1 MNISFLQSRL
11 LAKLKGLFSP
21 PEAPEGF
28 SQYEMRLPQHQNAI
42 DALPGWNS
50 SFPQELNLTA
60 GTIPLFADDR
70 IFKMLE
76 AVGALEGKTV
86 LEVGPLEGMHTYIL
100 NQRRPAHIDAIE
112 ANKQCFMRCL
122 VTKEILKLDRAVFYL
137 GDIQNWL
144 QASEHI
150 YDLTLASGV
159 LYHMPDPGEFL
170 RLLAEHSRSLF
181 LWTHYYDEHVM
192 PKADVRHTP
201 FSGNMDV
208 RTIAGLDVRYFER
221 SYQFANMSASFCGG
235 MKDRHYW
242 MHREDILKLLTHL
255 GFQDIVVQS
264 EEPLHTGGPCFSVF
278 ARRTS

>member
-1 MNISFLQSRL
+1 MNIPFLQSRL
-11 LAKLKGLFSP
+11 VAKLKGLFAAT
-21 PEAPEGF
+21 EAPEGF

-60 GTIPLFADDR
+60 GTIPLFADGR
-70 IFKMLE
+70 IFKVLD
-76 AVGALEGKTV
+76 AFGSIEGKNI

-100 NQRRPAHIDAIE
+100 NQRNPASIDAIE

-122 VTKEILKLDRAVFYL
+122 VTKEILKLDRAAFYL

-144 QASEHI
+144 QASDRL

-170 RLLAEHSRSLF
+170 RRLSARSQSLF
-181 LWTHYYDEHVM
+181 LWTHYYDERVM

-208 RTIAGLDVRYFER
+208 RTIAGMDVRYFER

-235 MKDRHYW
+235 MNDRHYW
-242 MHREDILKLLTHL
+242 MHREDILKLLAHL
-255 GFQDIVVQS
+255 GYDDIVVQD

-278 ARRTS
+278 ARRTV